1 MTRPHRFAY
10 DAAIATDDTRIGTVL
25 DRRFLI
31 LDRLGTGGMGEVY
44 LAQHL
49 VSERRCAIKLLRP
62 ELSTCHEHVERF
74 LREARAVN
82 RSAHPNV
89 IELIDAGHLP
99 DGTVYHAMEL
109 LEGEDLASTLR
120 GETRLPWSRVR
131 HIALQICAALA
142 SAHARDIVHRDLKPA
157 NCFRITR
164 DSDPDF
170 IKVLD
175 FGIAKLLDHAH
186 TTLTGK
192 GDLVGTLRYMA
203 PEQAEGGEIDRRADI
218 YALGAMLYHLLT
230 GRTAADGRTNV
241 EVLTS
246 LLTRPPKPFPTDL
259 KLPPGVWPVVE
270 KAMARNPDHR
280 FASMPEFA
288 AALLAIDSAPAILP
302 PEPQLSESP
311 PNAQTPTALA
321 PAPRRTRETR
331 LAASAVLLLCILAAI
346 GVGLLLRA
354 APPPLAVAAA
364 NDDPR
369 APVPTT
375 VSIPEHIP
383 ASIPTPISPPSQQPP
398 PVITPPTTTKPR
410 GPTLASSVQQAKRRL
425 RAACSGSLPEAVR
438 AKLHVKPTGSVDQI
452 DLVPPH
458 DVGRISACFK
468 QTLANVRFPTDLG
481 PDHIE
486 PLLVEL
492 GPSS

>member
-1 MTRPHRFAY
+1 
-10 DAAIATDDTRIGTVL
+10 VL

-109 LEGEDLASTLR
+109 LEGEDLDSTLR
-120 GETRLPWSRVR
+120 RETRLPWSRVR

-142 SAHARDIVHRDLKPA
+142 SAHARDIIHRDLKPA

-164 DSDPDF
+164 DRDPDF

-175 FGIAKLLDHAH
+175 FGIAKLLDRAH

-192 GDLVGTLRYMA
+192 GDLIGTLRYMA
-203 PEQAEGGEIDRRADI
+203 PEQAEGGEIDRRTDI

-241 EVLTS
+241 ELLTS
-246 LLTRPPKPFPTDL
+246 LLTRPPKPFPPDL
-259 KLPPGVWPVVE
+259 ELPPGVWPVVE

-288 AALLAIDSAPAILP
+288 AALLAIDSTPTVHPPINDIPQLTDSPPTPAIPVTP
-302 PEPQLSESP
+302 P
-311 PNAQTPTALA
+311 
-321 PAPRRTRETR
+321 RTLLR
-331 LAASAVLLLCILAAI
+331 LATSATLLCILAI
-346 GVGLLLRA
+346 IIIVTFLRDTAPAALFVARPTDDPA
-354 APPPLAVAAA
+354 APAL
-364 NDDPR
+364 NTR
-369 APVPTT
+369 
-375 VSIPEHIP
+375 SIPEPIFTSSPEPGSSTPPPSPKAPIP
-383 ASIPTPISPPSQQPP
+383 AITAPTNR
-398 PVITPPTTTKPR
+398 KPR
-410 GPTLASSVQQAKRRL
+410 TAPTLASSDRQAKRLL
-425 RAACSGSLPEAVR
+425 RKACSGSLPETVH
-438 AKLHVKPTGSVDQI
+438 AKLHIEPTGAIGQI

-458 DVGRISACFK
+458 NIGRISTCFK
-468 QTLANVRFPTDLG
+468 NTLANVRFPTGLG

-486 PLLVEL
+486 PLDVEL
-492 GPSS
+492 GPDS

>member
-1 MTRPHRFAY
+1 M
-10 DAAIATDDTRIGTVL
+10 L

-31 LDRLGTGGMGEVY
+31 LDRLGSGGMGEVY

-62 ELSTCHEHVERF
+62 ELSTSHEHVERF
-74 LREARAVN
+74 LREARALN
-82 RSAHPNV
+82 RCAHPNV
-89 IELIDAGHLP
+89 VELIDAGHLP
-99 DGTVYHAMEL
+99 DGSVYHAMEL
-109 LEGEDLASTLR
+109 LEGENLATTLHR
-120 GETRLPWSRVR
+120 ETRLPWSRVR
-131 HIALQICAALA
+131 HIALQICGALA
-142 SAHARDIVHRDLKPA
+142 SAHARDIVHRDLKPD

-164 DSDPDF
+164 DRDPDF

-175 FGIAKLLDHAH
+175 FGIAKLLDRAH

-203 PEQAEGGEIDRRADI
+203 PEQANGGEIDRRTDI

-246 LLTRPPKPFPTDL
+246 LLIRPPKPFPPDL
-259 KLPPGVWPVVE
+259 ELPPGVWPVVE
-270 KAMARNPDHR
+270 KAMAHNPDHR

-288 AALLAIDSAPAILP
+288 AALLTIDSAPALLP
-302 PEPQLSESP
+302 SEPQHSESP
-311 PNAQTPTALA
+311 PSAETPTALA
-321 PAPRRTRETR
+321 PATRRTR
-331 LAASAVLLLCILAAI
+331 LAASAVLLCILAAI

-354 APPPLAVAAA
+354 NSPPPLAVAAA

-369 APVPTT
+369 APAPT
-375 VSIPEHIP
+375 VAIPEHTP
-383 ASIPTPISPPSQQPP
+383 ASIPEPIHAVAPPPISAPSDQTRPG
-398 PVITPPTTTKPR
+398 ITKPR
-410 GPTLASSVQQAKRRL
+410 GPTLTSSVQQAKRRL

-438 AKLHVKPTGSVDQI
+438 AELHVAPTGSVGQV
-452 DLVPPH
+452 DLAPPH
-458 DVGRISACFK
+458 NIGRISACFK
-468 QTLANVRFPTDLG
+468 RTLADVRFPTGLG

-486 PLLVEL
+486 PLVVDL